1 MKFWSKLSA
10 GIDRINQF
18 FGSIASIMI
27 LLSCVVSAANALLRY
42 GFDISNNW
50 PLELQWYLFSAAVM
64 LGASYT
70 LKRNEHVRVD
80 LIYSH
85 LSDRGRIWV
94 DLFGLVFFLMPAC
107 LLFAWLS
114 WSTLFYPSWLV
125 MESSLNSG
133 GLPRYPIKF
142 IVPFGF
148 FMLSLQ
154 GVSEI
159 IKRIGALSGE
169 YTLSAEDLLLHLY
182 GRHSGALW
190 TSRRNA

>member
-1 MKFWSKLSA
+1 MGFWNKISKA
-10 GIDRINQF
+10 IDSINQLL
-18 FGSIASIMI
+18 GGAASIMI
-27 LLSCVVSAANALLRY
+27 LLSCIVSAANALLRY
-42 GFDISNNW
+42 GLDISNNW

-94 DLFGLVFFLMPAC
+94 DLFGLTCFLMPAC
-107 LLFAWLS
+107 LLFTWLS
-114 WSTLFYPSWLV
+114 WTSLFYPSWLIS
-125 MESSLNSG
+125 EGSLNSG
-133 GLPRYPIKF
+133 GLARYPIKF

-154 GVSEI
+154 GLSEI
-159 IKRIGALSGE
+159 IKRIGALKGK
-169 YTLSAEDLLLHLY
+169 YALSAEDLHY
-182 GRHSGALW
+182 EKPMQ
-190 TSRRNA
+190 